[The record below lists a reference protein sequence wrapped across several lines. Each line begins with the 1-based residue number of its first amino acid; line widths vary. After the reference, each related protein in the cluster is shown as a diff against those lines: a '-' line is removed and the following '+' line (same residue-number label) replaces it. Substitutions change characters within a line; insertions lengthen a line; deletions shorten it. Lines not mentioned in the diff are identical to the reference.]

1 MYKVAKKTNEGF
13 KIMKVK
19 KEIELIKTKINWI
32 QIHAL
37 VVNDRKF
44 PARTVFFSHS
54 KPASSNN
61 PRSYTIV
68 LAPAEQADK
77 CFKKIPYIE
86 TKNKKTNEF
95 IYNKKFGYKHKK
107 CWFQINIEILG

>member
-37 VVNDRKF
+37 F
-44 PARTVFFSHS
+44 AWS
-54 KPASSNN
+54 
-61 PRSYTIV
+61 
-68 LAPAEQADK
+68 
-77 CFKKIPYIE
+77 
-86 TKNKKTNEF
+86 
-95 IYNKKFGYKHKK
+95 
-107 CWFQINIEILG
+107 

>member
-32 QIHAL
+32 QIQMLH
-37 VVNDRKF
+37 
-44 PARTVFFSHS
+44 
-54 KPASSNN
+54 
-61 PRSYTIV
+61 
-68 LAPAEQADK
+68 
-77 CFKKIPYIE
+77 KKIPYIE